1 LNGVGIVAALA
12 AEVRHFGP
20 ATPLDPTT
28 HLEPAAHFGRS
39 TQRRGPLAS
48 LADGTLLVVSGIGC
62 AAAALGARALI
73 EAGATSLASWGVAG
87 GLDPALTSGTI
98 FLPSEVIS
106 LDGTALPTTRDWRER
121 VGATIGVHRPVAG
134 GKLLTSPQ
142 AIGSVAD
149 KAMAFSKSGAAA
161 VDMESLAVAEVARSH
176 GMPFIAVRV
185 IVDSAADVLP
195 RALMSASVGGHLQ
208 IWRLIGA
215 LALSPGDLAPLI
227 RLARGYRAASRSFA
241 TIARAGL
248 PGPHAVPIASD
259 TPQT

>member
-1 LNGVGIVAALA
+1 MNGVGIVAALA
-12 AEVRHFGP
+12 AEVHHLGP
-20 ATPLDPTT
+20 ATPLDPTA
-28 HLEPAAHFGRS
+28 HLGPAAHVGRR
-39 TQRRGPLAS
+39 TQRRGPPAL

-73 EAGATSLASWGVAG
+73 KAGATSLASWGMAG

-106 LDGTALPTTRDWRER
+106 LDGTALPTARDWRER
-121 VGATIGVHRPVAG
+121 VAATITIHRPVAG

-149 KAMAFSKSGAAA
+149 KAMAFSRTGAAA
-161 VDMESLAVAEVARSH
+161 VDMESLAVAEVASSH

-185 IVDSAADVLP
+185 IVDSAAEVLP
-195 RALMSASVGGHLQ
+195 RAVMTASVGGSLR

-227 RLARGYRAASRSFA
+227 RLARGYRAASRSFN
-241 TIARAGL
+241 TIAHAGL
-248 PGPHAVPIASD
+248 PGPHAVPLASD
-259 TPQT
+259 ARQA